1 MRYEGNAKV
10 KRFEGYPR
18 KGQLGVVG
26 ERTKG
31 GLNRWTYLSAAGGC
45 LKKVKKALFNLY
57 LIRAL

>member
-31 GLNRWTYLSAAGGC
+31 AKSVDLLVSSRGLFEEG
-45 LKKVKKALFNLY
+45 
-57 LIRAL
+57 